1 MLVMYIAIMKTT
13 YIPALWIVNVIQYE
27 AKYLWRNY
35 RRRSEFKHSLVTGRS
50 TLSEGRL
57 VIRTPVFIPFRTR
70 RSKFSWVTAEHV
82 GEVGSEQN
90 GSFNRSARI

>member
-13 YIPALWIVNVIQYE
+13 YIPVLWIVNVIQYE

-50 TLSEGRL
+50 TLSEGR
-57 VIRTPVFIPFRTR
+57 VGNKDAGFYSIPY
-70 RSKFSWVTAEHV
+70 AA
-82 GEVGSEQN
+82 Q
-90 GSFNRSARI
+90 